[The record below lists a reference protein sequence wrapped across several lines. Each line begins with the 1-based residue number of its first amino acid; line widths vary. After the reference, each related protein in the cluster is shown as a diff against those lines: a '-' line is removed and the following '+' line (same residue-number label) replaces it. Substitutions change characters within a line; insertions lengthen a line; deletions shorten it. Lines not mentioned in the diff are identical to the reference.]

1 MQNYAKILGEHA
13 NRDIHLVPGAG
24 AAGGMAAGFMG
35 VLNATLAP
43 GFDLIDHTFGLDQLI
58 EEKNLDYI
66 ITGEGRFDNQTR
78 FGKLP
83 LRMAQLGE
91 KHGTPTIGICGS
103 LMCPVEDLPEFKSI
117 FSIVNRIMSETDA
130 MSGAPYLLNQTL
142 KSVLPLLK

>member
-1 MQNYAKILGEHA
+1 M
-13 NRDIHLVPGAG
+13 
-24 AAGGMAAGFMG
+24 
-35 VLNATLAP
+35 
-43 GFDLIDHTFGLDQLI
+43 IDHTFGLDQLI